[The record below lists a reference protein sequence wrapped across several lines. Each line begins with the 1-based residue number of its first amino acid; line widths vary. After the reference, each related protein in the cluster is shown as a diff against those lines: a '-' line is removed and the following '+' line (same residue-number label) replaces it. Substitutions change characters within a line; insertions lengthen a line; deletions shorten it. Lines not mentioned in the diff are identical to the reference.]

1 MIYLFGRSISVA
13 SQTYCMCILL
23 NWNLFSISSYR
34 YNYVLQIDAVNIIPE
49 DTHEPVFNAAQHS
62 LSDVSHVLPVG
73 LDIGLVYQD
82 LVVNFTDLDAE
93 STPILST
100 GTD

>member
-1 MIYLFGRSISVA
+1 
-13 SQTYCMCILL
+13 MCILL

-34 YNYVLQIDAVNIIPE
+34 CNYVLQIDAVNIIPE

-62 LSDVSHVLPVG
+62 LSGVSHVLPVS
-73 LDIGLVYQD
+73 LDIGLVYQH

>member
-1 MIYLFGRSISVA
+1 M
-13 SQTYCMCILL
+13 
-23 NWNLFSISSYR
+23 
-34 YNYVLQIDAVNIIPE
+34 NIIPE

-93 STPILST
+93 STPVLTTGMDETCSPFEDILSFVMT
-100 GTD
+100 HNHTTVHNSL

>member
-1 MIYLFGRSISVA
+1 M
-13 SQTYCMCILL
+13 
-23 NWNLFSISSYR
+23 
-34 YNYVLQIDAVNIIPE
+34 NITPE
-49 DTHEPVFNAAQHS
+49 DNHEPVFNAAQHT

-93 STPILST
+93 STPAVST
-100 GTD
+100 GMDGRVPRLEVMEYRAVHLVVDNLLLRLQ

>member
-1 MIYLFGRSISVA
+1 M
-13 SQTYCMCILL
+13 
-23 NWNLFSISSYR
+23 
-34 YNYVLQIDAVNIIPE
+34 QIDEVNITPE
-49 DTHEPVFNAAQHS
+49 DNHAPVFNAAQHT

-93 STPILST
+93 SSPVLNT

>member
-1 MIYLFGRSISVA
+1 M
-13 SQTYCMCILL
+13 
-23 NWNLFSISSYR
+23 
-34 YNYVLQIDAVNIIPE
+34 NITPE
-49 DTHEPVFNAAQHS
+49 DNHEPVFNAAQHT

-93 STPILST
+93 STPAVST
-100 GTD
+100 GMDDRITRLKVYFFHEI